1 MDQRKI
7 TLAGVLVPDQWK
19 GNGDVSGFA
28 LLTNDE
34 SKYVLSC
41 NDRVRDL
48 IPLLRQQ
55 IEVSGFLKSEAQEKT
70 IHVTCFR
77 LCDCRETI

>member
-7 TLAGVLVPDQWK
+7 TLVGVLVPDQWK

-34 SKYVLSC
+34 NKYVLSY
-41 NDRVRDL
+41 NESEKDL
-48 IPLLRQQ
+48 MQLLRQQ
-55 IEVSGFLKSEAQEKT
+55 IEISGFLKSEAQEKT
-70 IHVTCFR
+70 ILVTCFR
-77 LCDCRETI
+77 PFGCREPI